1 MLFAAVYESGC
12 VKVFGPRA
20 MSGLSPECAP
30 KGTSAGAYGFTSSAL
45 VGLPLAR
52 DGFELNRR
60 AVPYFVGRISGHV
73 PGMRARR
80 PGFAETS
87 PLNFLFVLAVG
98 LLTGTGEAL
107 RPAAS

>member
-1 MLFAAVYESGC
+1 
-12 VKVFGPRA
+12 

-73 PGMRARR
+73 PGMRARQ

-87 PLNFLFVLAVG
+87 PLNFLFVLAAG
-98 LLTGTGEAL
+98 LLAATISGIVGTGEAI

>member
-1 MLFAAVYESGC
+1 MSLVVAL
-12 VKVFGPRA
+12 FGPRA

-30 KGTSAGAYGFTSSAL
+30 KGTSSGAYGFTSTAL

-60 AVPYFVGRISGHV
+60 AVPSCWQNS
-73 PGMRARR
+73 GMRARQ

-98 LLTGTGEAL
+98 LLAATISGIVGTGEAI